1 MTTVAPLGALAILL
15 AVACGQPD
23 SGTPESADAEP
34 AMAAE
39 DGGEAEGEAGE
50 EHAREGGEGEHGEGG
65 EHGGGGEHHE
75 GGEHGEG
82 GEEGEESGE
91 YIGRTQTGTPRGAGS
106 GLRSHSTR
114 SATPSRAPSKT
125 PSTLRFAPLGWR
137 STYRATQNSDRPSL
151 RILARENRFPWNC
164 PLAARA
170 SRAGPRTP
178 SPPPA
183 TPVEAVAGDRST
195 VYSSAFFALLAQLV
209 EHPTLNRQVRG
220 SSPWRGTHGR

>member
-91 YIGRTQTGTPRGAGS
+91 YIGRTQTWDATRRGLRLALAFDAERDTFTGTVENTLDATICAVRVEVHLSSHTELGPTEPADLGS
-106 GLRSHSTR
+106 GESIS
-114 SATPSRAPSKT
+114 
-125 PSTLRFAPLGWR
+125 
-137 STYRATQNSDRPSL
+137 
-151 RILARENRFPWNC
+151 
-164 PLAARA
+164 
-170 SRAGPRTP
+170 
-178 SPPPA
+178 
-183 TPVEAVAGDRST
+183 VELPTGGESFESWTAHPE
-195 VYSSAFFALLAQLV
+195 SSACNA
-209 EHPTLNRQVRG
+209 G
-220 SSPWRGTHGR
+220 